1 MVIAIW
7 DAYSRTNETCVSS
20 EGSSHI
26 KRCIA
31 DKKAPTSMKE
41 MNRMLRRTF
50 IVIAGAAALGTT
62 LGTAALAQDTLRI
75 GLILPMT
82 GPFASAGWQIGGAA
96 KLYMQQQGDTVA
108 GKKIQL
114 IVRDDTGV
122 ADVTRRLA
130 QELIVNDKVSVLAGF
145 GLTPLALATAP
156 LATQGKVPTVVMAA
170 ATATITEAS
179 PYIVRTSFTLPQAT
193 EPMADWA
200 AKNGMK
206 KVVTLVSDYSP
217 GVDAE
222 KAFTGAFTKAGGQ
235 VESLRVPL
243 ANPDFSPFL
252 QKVADAKPDA
262 LFVFVPSGVGAQFM
276 KQFVERGLD
285 KSGVKLIGTGDV
297 TDDDI
302 LNGMGDAAL
311 GAITSHHYSAAHDS
325 PENKAFVEAFKKA
338 NNNMRPNFMAVGGYD
353 GMHLIY
359 EGLKKTNGQGGEALV
374 NAMKGMSWTSP
385 RGPVSI
391 DPETRDI
398 VQNIYVRKVERVNGE
413 LYNVEFATIPNVKD
427 PVKAAK
433 SP

>member
-1 MVIAIW
+1 
-7 DAYSRTNETCVSS
+7 
-20 EGSSHI
+20 
-26 KRCIA
+26 
-31 DKKAPTSMKE
+31 
-41 MNRMLRRTF
+41 MLRRT
-50 IVIAGAAALGTT
+50 IITIAGAAALGTT
-62 LGTAALAQDTLRI
+62 LGTVAVAQEAFKI

-82 GPFASAGWQIGGAA
+82 GPFASTGRQIEAAA
-96 KLYMQQQGDTVA
+96 KLYMQQKGDTVA

-114 IVRDDTGV
+114 IVKDDTGV
-122 ADVTRRLA
+122 ADVTKRLA
-130 QELIVNDKVSVLAGF
+130 QELIVNDKVTVLAGF

-156 LATQGKVPTVVMAA
+156 LATQAKVPAVVMAA

-206 KVVTLVSDYSP
+206 KVVTLVSDYGP
-217 GVDAE
+217 GIDAE

-235 VESLRVPL
+235 VENLRVPL

-285 KSGVKLIGTGDV
+285 KSGVKLIGPGDV

-302 LNGMGDAAL
+302 LNGMGDVAL

-391 DPETRDI
+391 DAQTRDI

-433 SP
+433 SQ